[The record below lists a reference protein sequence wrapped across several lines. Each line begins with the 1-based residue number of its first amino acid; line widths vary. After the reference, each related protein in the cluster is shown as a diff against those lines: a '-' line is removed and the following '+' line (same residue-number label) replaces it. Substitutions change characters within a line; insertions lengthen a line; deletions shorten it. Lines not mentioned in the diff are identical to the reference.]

1 MDLPTLTFKVEH
13 IAVFAE
19 LVEIGVL
26 ATERVIRIPDVLG
39 ISENSEALVARLA

>member
-1 MDLPTLTFKVEH
+1 MTFKVEH

-26 ATERVIRIPDVLG
+26 ATERVIWLTNALG
-39 ISENSEALVARLA
+39 IWENSKAPAARLA